1 MSDAPSTG
9 NGSGFTLGDAANY
22 ALIAFDPHNFQ
33 GTANSPMHGSVGVG
47 PYSGIQLANDT
58 ITGDLVTTGAAPQTT
73 GGTVTGTIRGANA
86 ALATDISA
94 LTSLSTAF
102 SGETGASL
110 GALSN
115 GQTIAASSGVLDAG
129 GNEVF
134 TVSKWADNLTI
145 SGGANDHV
153 VLNVG
158 DNSGFKL
165 ENLALTGGIT
175 ANNVLINYT
184 GSQELHGTNGDT
196 FNGTVLTP
204 DAKVNV
210 NGVSMNGHVFGGA
223 AGQDFQWVSGAN
235 ITTPPIPPTP
245 PVCPQPPY
253 PPVCPP
259 PSGGCSSSA
268 YPGSHCAPPA
278 SYCNPCPAPTW
289 HGSYHTHTAW

>member
-1 MSDAPSTG
+1 MSAAPSTG

-33 GTANSPMHGSVGVG
+33 GTANSPIGGNVGVG

-73 GGTVTGTIRGANA
+73 GGTVTGTIRGGDA

-102 SGETGASL
+102 KAEAGANL

-115 GQTIAASSGVLDAG
+115 GQTISASSGVVDAG

-165 ENLALTGGIT
+165 ENLALSGGIT

-204 DAKVNV
+204 NAKVNV
-210 NGVSMNGHVFGGA
+210 NGISMNGHVFGGA

-245 PVCPQPPY
+245 PICPQPPS

-259 PSGGCSSSA
+259 PSGGCSPSA
-268 YPGSHCAPPA
+268 YPGPNCALPVA
-278 SYCNPCPAPTW
+278 CNPCPTPSWHVSSHAHGTW
-289 HGSYHTHTAW
+289 

>member
-1 MSDAPSTG
+1 MSAAPSTG

-33 GTANSPMHGSVGVG
+33 GTAHSPIGGNVGVG

-73 GGTVTGTIRGANA
+73 GGTVTGTIRGGDA

-102 SGETGASL
+102 KAEAGANL

-115 GQTIAASSGVLDAG
+115 GQTISASSGVVDAG

-165 ENLALTGGIT
+165 ENLALSGGIT

-204 DAKVNV
+204 NAKVNV
-210 NGVSMNGHVFGGA
+210 NGISMNGHVFGGA

-245 PVCPQPPY
+245 PICPQPPS

-259 PSGGCSSSA
+259 PSGGCSPSA
-268 YPGSHCAPPA
+268 YPGPNCAPPVA
-278 SYCNPCPAPTW
+278 CNPCPTPSWHVSSHAHGTW
-289 HGSYHTHTAW
+289 